1 MNYYDRY
8 LNGEYEQVWEELQSL
23 GSAIRQENH
32 FPLACKIAAETMQRV
47 RRNLHIIV
55 SRLQTM
61 DYVFGTYPD
70 GSTGY
75 FTQGPLVPPSEK
87 SLADLAELE
96 EQIGPL
102 PLSLAAFWREV
113 GIIDMVGMHP
123 AWPDNLD
130 PLVINEPEGAISD
143 LENRLWLVEEEI
155 DQSARFEAGLA
166 PDEFH
171 KDNVSGGPAYSVAL
185 PDQSVDFVLLN
196 ERHNV
201 LFVPYLRMAILKW
214 GGFPG
219 LDRQKGTFEGFN
231 HLISDL
237 EPF

>member
-1 MNYYDRY
+1 MNLYDRY
-8 LNGEYEQVWEELQSL
+8 LNGEYEQVWNELQSL
-23 GSAIRQENH
+23 GSAVRQDNH
-32 FPLACKIAAETMQRV
+32 FPLACEIAAEVMRRV
-47 RRNLHIIV
+47 RRNLNIIV
-55 SRLQTM
+55 SRLQAM

-87 SLADLAELE
+87 TLADLAELE
-96 EQIGPL
+96 EQFGPL

-113 GIIDMVGMHP
+113 GSVDLVGMHP
-123 AWPDNLD
+123 AWPDSLD
-130 PLVINEPEGAISD
+130 PLVVYEPEGAISD
-143 LENRLWLVEEEI
+143 LENQLWQGEDEI
-155 DQSARFEAGLA
+155 DRSVGFEAGLA
-166 PDEFH
+166 PDEYH

-185 PDQSVDFVLLN
+185 PDPSSDFVLLN
-196 ERHNV
+196 ERHTV

-219 LDRQKGTFEGFN
+219 LDKQQGAFEGFN